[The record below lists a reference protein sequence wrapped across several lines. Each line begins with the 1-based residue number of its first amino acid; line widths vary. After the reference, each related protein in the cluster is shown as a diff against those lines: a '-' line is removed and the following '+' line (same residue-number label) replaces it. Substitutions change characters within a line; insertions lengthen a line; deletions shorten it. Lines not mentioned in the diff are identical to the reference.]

1 MTAASPDDRK
11 LLRLEVRD
19 AETPI
24 ERKPEWIRTRARIG
38 PDYTVMM
45 RRATMSDSVI
55 ADSGRVAN
63 AISAASTHHR

>member
-11 LLRLEVRD
+11 LLRLEVRF

-38 PDYTVMM
+38 PDDTALQCGATA
-45 RRATMSDSVI
+45 ATMPS
-55 ADSGRVAN
+55 
-63 AISAASTHHR
+63 